1 MEKRELNYAAREY
14 SERKNSLRMRDRI
27 EKYTIA
33 LLADDV
39 RDLRILDA
47 GCGDGLFSRF
57 LQTLGLRMFWELTA
71 RTNL

>member
-1 MEKRELNYAAREY
+1 MDKGEITYAAREY
-14 SERKNSLRMRDRI
+14 SERKNSLRMRDCI